1 MEIHRVDAGRG
12 AGWYADGWNIVKGQI
27 GMWILLILIYFVLA
41 FVLGVI
47 PIIGGLIMALIGPG
61 LIGGLYAA
69 AQASSAGGN
78 IEVGHLFMAFKDEQ
92 RRGPMLTLGAINIGL
107 TIVLVLTIGLIIGGG
122 MGASEWAGDDPA
134 MMAQAMQGAGLAGLL
149 AILAVSLA
157 IAMAMIYAVPLV
169 MFTDTPPIEALKLSL
184 KASLTNWLPLL
195 VFGLI
200 FIPLAIIA
208 MIPLMLGWLFL
219 MPVLMGA
226 LYASYREIFGA
237 PEAPG
242 TTASPITQMPM

>member
-1 MEIHRVDAGRG
+1 MEINRVDAGRG
-12 AGWYADGWNIVKGQI
+12 AGWYADGWNIIKGQI

-41 FVLGVI
+41 FVLGII

-61 LIGGLYAA
+61 LIAGLYAA
-69 AQASSAGGN
+69 ARAASSGEKVEA
-78 IEVGHLFMAFKDEQ
+78 GHLFMAFKDEEK
-92 RRGPMLTLGAINIGL
+92 RGPMLTLGAINIGL

-122 MGASEWAGDDPA
+122 MGVNHMAGDDPE

-149 AILAVSLA
+149 VILVVSLA
-157 IAMAMIYAVPLV
+157 IAMAMIYAAPLV
-169 MFTDTPPIEALKLSL
+169 MFTETSPMDALKLSF

-226 LYASYREIFGA
+226 LYASYSEIFGI
-237 PEAPG
+237 PETPSATSTP
-242 TTASPITQMPM
+242 TAQMHM